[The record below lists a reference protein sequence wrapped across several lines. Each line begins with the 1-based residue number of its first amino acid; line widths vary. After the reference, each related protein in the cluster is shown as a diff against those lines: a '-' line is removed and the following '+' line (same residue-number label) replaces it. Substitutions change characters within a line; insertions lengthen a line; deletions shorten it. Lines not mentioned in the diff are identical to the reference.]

1 MGLAFSSEGPDR
13 SCTTNPGSSEVGA
26 NQTTQYTIM
35 KNLEPITEII
45 IKALE
50 IDPEDRTYVEDILL
64 NQSPKHVEL
73 SLGMLSSMSYNANFK
88 TKPLS

>member
-26 NQTTQYTIM
+26 NQTTQYTTM
-35 KNLEPITEII
+35 KNLEPITDII
-45 IKALE
+45 IKAFE
-50 IDPEDRTYVEDILL
+50 IDPEDRAHVEDVLQ

-73 SLGMLSSMSYNANFK
+73 SLGMLSSMSNSANFK
-88 TKPLS
+88 AKPLS